1 VALCVKA
8 PAVPVTVIMYEFA
21 GVLVVV
27 EIVKVLV

>member
-8 PAVPVTVIMYEFA
+8 PAVPVTVMVYEFA
-21 GVLVVV
+21 GVFVVV